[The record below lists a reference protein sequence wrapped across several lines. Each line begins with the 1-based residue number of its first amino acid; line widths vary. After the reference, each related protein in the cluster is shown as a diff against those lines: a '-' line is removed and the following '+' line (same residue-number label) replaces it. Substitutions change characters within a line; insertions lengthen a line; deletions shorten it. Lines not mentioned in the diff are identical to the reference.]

1 MTENPKMLYNMLDEM
16 AENKP
21 MLCINT
27 VVQFLAEDVLWVRNN
42 ISTVDK
48 IMLKELADKL

>member
-1 MTENPKMLYNMLDEM
+1 MVEENKMLYNILDEM
-16 AENKP
+16 AEKKP

-27 VVQFLAEDVLWVRNN
+27 VIQFLAEDLLWVREN

-48 IMLKELADKL
+48 LMLKELVAKL

>member
-1 MTENPKMLYNMLDEM
+1 MTEDHEMLYNSLDEM

-27 VVQFLAEDVLWVRNN
+27 IVQFLAEDLLWVREN

-48 IMLKELADKL
+48 LMLKELVAKL

>member
-1 MTENPKMLYNMLDEM
+1 MTEDNKMLYNILDAM

-27 VVQFLAEDVLWVRNN
+27 IVQFLAEDLLWVREN

-48 IMLKELADKL
+48 LMLKELVAKL

>member
-1 MTENPKMLYNMLDEM
+1 MTEDNKMLYNILDVM

-27 VVQFLAEDVLWVRNN
+27 IVQFLAEDVLWVREN

-48 IMLKELADKL
+48 IILKELVAKL

>member
-1 MTENPKMLYNMLDEM
+1 MTEDNKMLYNILDAM

-27 VVQFLAEDVLWVRNN
+27 IVQFLAEDVLWVRNN

>member
-1 MTENPKMLYNMLDEM
+1 MTEDTKMLYNRLDEM
-16 AENKP
+16 AEDKP

-27 VVQFLAEDVLWVRNN
+27 IVQFLAEDARWVREN

-48 IMLKELADKL
+48 ITLKELVAKL

>member
-1 MTENPKMLYNMLDEM
+1 MIEENKMLYNVLDEV
-16 AENKP
+16 AESKP

-27 VVQFLAEDVLWVRNN
+27 VVQFLAEDVLWLREN

-48 IMLKELADKL
+48 LMLKELVAKL

>member
-27 VVQFLAEDVLWVRNN
+27 IVQFLSEDVTWVREN

>member
-27 VVQFLAEDVLWVRNN
+27 VVQFLAEDVLWVRDN

-48 IMLKELADKL
+48 IMLKELADEL

>member
-1 MTENPKMLYNMLDEM
+1 MIEENKMLYNALDEV
-16 AENKP
+16 AESKP

-27 VVQFLAEDVLWVRNN
+27 VVQFLAEDILWVREN

-48 IMLKELADKL
+48 IVLKALVAKL